1 MKNRLFD
8 GIIFVLLCMVIGVFL
23 GLSMRGGI

>member
-8 GIIFVLLCMVIGVFL
+8 GIIFVLLCIATGIFL
-23 GLSMRGGI
+23 GVSMRGGI